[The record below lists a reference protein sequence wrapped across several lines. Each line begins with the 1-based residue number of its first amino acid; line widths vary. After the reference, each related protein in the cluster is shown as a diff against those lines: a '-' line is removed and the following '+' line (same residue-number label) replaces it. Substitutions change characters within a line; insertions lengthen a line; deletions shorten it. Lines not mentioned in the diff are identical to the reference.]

1 MRNILAITGRELT
14 AYFVSP
20 IAYVVFTVFFIISG
34 WFFFNILSYYNLQ
47 SLQAIRYPALMEKL
61 NLHEMVLRPHSYNLT
76 IILLLMI
83 PVLTMRLWA
92 EEKRSGT
99 VELLLTSPLRL
110 AEIVLGKYLS
120 SLILLLVMM
129 TLAFQYPL
137 ILIVFGNPELG
148 PIITTYLGLFLMGAA
163 FLAVGF
169 FASSLTENQIVA
181 AIIGF
186 GILLFFWV
194 ISWASHT
201 VGTTFGEVLSYLSL
215 MEHFDEFSKGILD
228 TKDIVFYL
236 SFSFFGLFLTH
247 RVIESHG
254 WR

>member
-1 MRNILAITGRELT
+1 MRNILTIAGRELK

-34 WFFFNILSYYNLQ
+34 WFFFNILSLYNLQ
-47 SLQAIRYPALMEKL
+47 SLQAVRYPALMERL
-61 NLHEMVLRPHSYNLT
+61 NLHEMVLRPHSYNLS

-92 EEKRSGT
+92 EEKQSGT
-99 VELLLTSPLRL
+99 VELLLTSPLKL

-120 SLILLLVMM
+120 ALTLLLVMM

-137 ILIVFGNPELG
+137 ILIVFGNPEWG

-169 FASSLTENQIVA
+169 FASSLTENQTVA

-186 GILLFFWV
+186 GTLLFFWV

-215 MEHFDEFSKGILD
+215 MEHFDQFSKGILD

>member
-1 MRNILAITGRELT
+1 MRNILAITGRELK

-20 IAYVVFTVFFIISG
+20 IAYVVFTVFFTISG
-34 WFFFNILSYYNLQ
+34 WLFFNILTYYNLQ
-47 SLQAIRYPALMEKL
+47 TLQFIRYPALLEKL
-61 NLHEMVLRPHSYNLT
+61 NLTEMVLRPHSHNLSF
-76 IILLLMI
+76 ILLLMI

-92 EEKRSGT
+92 EEKGSGT
-99 VELLLTSPLRL
+99 AELLLTSPIRL
-110 AEIVLGKYLS
+110 VEIVLGKYLS

-129 TLAFQYPL
+129 ILAFQYPL
-137 ILIVFGNPELG
+137 ILIIFGNPEPG

-186 GILLFFWV
+186 GVLLFFWV

-215 MEHFDEFSKGILD
+215 MEHFDEFSKGLLD
-228 TKDIVFYL
+228 TRDIVFFL